1 MFIEKML
8 ADNTNQFQL
17 NTSFNLIKIECLVK
31 YLPADLDASIFVVG
45 HMSPEG
51 LVDWQI
57 NKEH

>member
-1 MFIEKML
+1 ML